1 PPIKSICYGYMVGQD
16 PPYKLFFLI
25 KNHKPL
31 FTFSGCTN
39 APARYCKKKKK
50 QELHKT
56 KNKITR
62 IFQLLSIKARNN
74 RRKSNESGD
83 LDRIFCIVDKSVGKK
98 WAKAL

>member
-1 PPIKSICYGYMVGQD
+1 R
-16 PPYKLFFLI
+16 
-25 KNHKPL
+25 KPL

-39 APARYCKKKKK
+39 VPARYCKKKKKK

-62 IFQLLSIKARNN
+62 IFQRLSIKVRNN

>member
-1 PPIKSICYGYMVGQD
+1 QATSPTSGGISKTPCPHSIV
-16 PPYKLFFLI
+16 K
-25 KNHKPL
+25 
-31 FTFSGCTN
+31 
-39 APARYCKKKKK
+39 KKKKK

-62 IFQLLSIKARNN
+62 IFQLLSIKVRNN

>member
-1 PPIKSICYGYMVGQD
+1 MNPPIVK
-16 PPYKLFFLI
+16 
-25 KNHKPL
+25 
-31 FTFSGCTN
+31 
-39 APARYCKKKKK
+39 KKKKK

>member
-1 PPIKSICYGYMVGQD
+1 MVGQD
-16 PPYKLFFLI
+16 PPYKLLPPQVGESQNTCPHAI
-25 KNHKPL
+25 V
-31 FTFSGCTN
+31 
-39 APARYCKKKKK
+39 KKKKK

-56 KNKITR
+56 KDKITR
-62 IFQLLSIKARNN
+62 IFQLLSIKVRNN